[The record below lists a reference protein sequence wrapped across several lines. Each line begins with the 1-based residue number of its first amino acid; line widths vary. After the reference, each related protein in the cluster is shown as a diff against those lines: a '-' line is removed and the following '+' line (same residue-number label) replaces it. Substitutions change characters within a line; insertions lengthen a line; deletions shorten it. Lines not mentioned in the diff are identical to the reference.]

1 MKVAQKYSKHRKGLK
16 AGRPEKSNP
25 TIGEVV
31 SISEAEMT
39 SVWDRFKYGISR
51 EEMYADK
58 APAITEVVDTM
69 RQMPIVGRDILTIL
83 DVMFSVNMLRNIP
96 ERRRNSVEAD
106 HRV

>member
-1 MKVAQKYSKHRKGLK
+1 MKVAQKQAVAAKD
-16 AGRPEKSNP
+16 RPEKSNP

-51 EEMYADK
+51 EEMYPEK

-69 RQMPIVGRDILTIL
+69 RQMPIVGR
-83 DVMFSVNMLRNIP
+83 MS
-96 ERRRNSVEAD
+96 
-106 HRV
+106 